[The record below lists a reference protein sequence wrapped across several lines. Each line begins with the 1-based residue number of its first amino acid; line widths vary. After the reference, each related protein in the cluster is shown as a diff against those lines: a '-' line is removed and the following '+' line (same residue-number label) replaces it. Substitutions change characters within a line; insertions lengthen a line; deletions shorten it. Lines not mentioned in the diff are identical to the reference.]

1 MILAYQHIQ
10 ICCKCNIGGFFN
22 EISEEFLAVRRRCGK
37 AECLHSKR
45 SFFDDIEGLHNGVEN
60 FSVAIEQLKVSEEI
74 VSCFEVI
81 CYAITGMKQSV
92 DERIE
97 QLIEINK
104 E

>member
-1 MILAYQHIQ
+1 MSNKFELELFRYQEDLE
-10 ICCKCNIGGFFN
+10 NISLQLKN
-22 EISEEFLAVRRRCGK
+22 
-37 AECLHSKR
+37 
-45 SFFDDIEGLHNGVEN
+45 LHNGVES
-60 FSVAIEQLKVSEEI
+60 FSTAIEQLKVSEEV

-81 CYAITGMKQSV
+81 CYAITGIKQSV